1 MAITF
6 GDKHPLL
13 QLCTHYCF
21 AYTHALVAMLYSGGE
36 GQPRYVHF
44 DAAALEEFPHR
55 SVLVAFMSNSWEVKI
70 SMQVRNGLSRKYYTF
85 FR

>member
-1 MAITF
+1 MAIAF

-13 QLCTHYCF
+13 QLCTHYYF
-21 AYTHALVAMLYSGGE
+21 AYTLWWQCRTQE
-36 GQPRYVHF
+36 GRVCPRYVHF

-55 SVLVAFMSNSWEVKI
+55 SVLVAFMSNSWEIKI
-70 SMQVRNGLSRKYYTF
+70 SMQVRNGLSRKYHTF